1 MCRVVCTWDAACVTS
16 PLPPPPLPLPQECAT
31 GKYPYPES
39 GAQIVM
45 VMTLTE
51 GEPPLPP
58 RDGTFTDEFV
68 TFLSQC
74 IALKPEARASAMDL
88 LRSDW

>member
-1 MCRVVCTWDAACVTS
+1 MAPERIMHQPYSYASDIWSLGLV
-16 PLPPPPLPLPQECAT
+16 LQECAT
-31 GKYPYPES
+31 GKYPYPEA

-58 RDGTFTDEFV
+58 RDGTFTPEV
-68 TFLSQC
+68 RRSSP
-74 IALKPEARASAMDL
+74 ALL
-88 LRSDW
+88 LP

>member
-1 MCRVVCTWDAACVTS
+1 
-16 PLPPPPLPLPQECAT
+16 
-31 GKYPYPES
+31 
-39 GAQIVM
+39 M

-58 RDGTFTDEFV
+58 RDGTFTDEFI

-74 IALKPEARASAMDL
+74 IALEPEARASAMDL
-88 LRSDW
+88 LRSDWCGGGEAPVGRRTSGLLQLPPASQVCRARHRQP